1 MRELTDSEIAR
12 VSGGVLNLGAGVLG
26 AGITGAMSGG
36 FYAIRTTT
44 AGQPFAWS
52 TFAGEI
58 ANGATTGFL
67 VGTGAG
73 LVYAGATQALRGAT
87 VAGVS
92 MIGAGG
98 AIGAASAAASGTASV
113 QAKGGGSE

>member
-36 FYAIRTTT
+36 FYAIRTAT

-52 TFAGEI
+52 TFAG
-58 ANGATTGFL
+58 
-67 VGTGAG
+67 
-73 LVYAGATQALRGAT
+73 
-87 VAGVS
+87 
-92 MIGAGG
+92 
-98 AIGAASAAASGTASV
+98 
-113 QAKGGGSE
+113 